1 MEDEV
6 ITLPPDDGAEQET
19 KAVDPLV
26 ERFERLL
33 KVQEAQSEVIGKLAD
48 QAAKPVY
55 HPQQEPLEDDD
66 EYDDDMTPNERA
78 LANQIKEL
86 QQQLTV
92 PVGTSVKTQVIEI
105 IQDSGLTEYQKKEAI
120 KQVKAANAS
129 QLAKYQPEVVANYA
143 IVEALK
149 IKEPEKHNSEP
160 PAGSTSSQSI
170 SFNKPYIDYLR
181 SLGVGKGLDDKQVAK
196 QYASDPLMITMYENA
211 TGRKAR

>member
-55 HPQQEPLEDDD
+55 HPHQEPLEDDD
-66 EYDDDMTPNERA
+66 DEYDDMTPNERA

-92 PVGTSVKTQVIEI
+92 PVGTSVKSQVIEI

-120 KQVKAANAS
+120 KQVKAANAA

-170 SFNKPYIDYLR
+170 SFNKQYIDYLR
-181 SLGVGKGLDDKQVAK
+181 GLGVGKNLDDKQVAK